1 MKTLKNILFATDL
14 WPASREVG
22 EVAVKLASAFGSQI
36 AILHVLEPVPLWP
49 AALPACHERAAEL
62 LHEFAGLLG
71 AQKVDVAEST
81 IAVGAIADAIIR
93 KAQEIDANLILIGA
107 GELSR
112 FDRYSMGP
120 VAAAVVQHAPQPVL
134 AIRPGGPEARFQ
146 KILCAVD
153 HSAPAARGLQNA
165 VRLTRAFGGKLIVLT
180 VVPEGVPGIA
190 GEASGQSADV
200 QTQFESL
207 WHGEFAKALAESDLA
222 DIDVTKEVRRGV
234 AHREIITA
242 AEEHQADLIVMGAT
256 GRTGL
261 ARLLIGGTTRCVL
274 GHLPCSLLTVKQ
286 QDMVEELLEED
297 IRTIHRLMAEAREL
311 MAAASFDKAGAK
323 YRQVLARNPFHIVAV
338 EKLAEVHEKLGDDDH
353 AQTYRRRAHT
363 LRGE

>member
-1 MKTLKNILFATDL
+1 MHLLTDPNAKADYARCVSIATTASL
-14 WPASREVG
+14 REMVWPSLLA
-22 EVAVKLASAFGSQI
+22 VAAPI
-36 AILHVLEPVPLWP
+36 AT
-49 AALPACHERAAEL
+49 
-62 LHEFAGLLG
+62 GLLLNIAGVMGLLAG
-71 AQKVDVAEST
+71 ALTAGFAM
-81 IAVGAIADAIIR
+81 AVFMANAGGAWDNAKKYIEAGHYGGKGSDAH
-93 KAQEIDANLILIGA
+93 K
-107 GELSR
+107 
-112 FDRYSMGP
+112 
-120 VAAAVVQHAPQPVL
+120 AAVVGDTVGDPCKDTSGPSLNILIKLMSMV
-134 AIRPGGPEARFQ
+134 AIVFA
-146 KILCAVD
+146 
-153 HSAPAARGLQNA
+153 
-165 VRLTRAFGGKLIVLT
+165 
-180 VVPEGVPGIA
+180 
-190 GEASGQSADV
+190 
-200 QTQFESL
+200 L